1 MKKFYFVDFENV
13 HNKGL
18 DDKSLKDA
26 ECVYVFSTKNDTKID
41 VWKNSGVP
49 FEFHIVEPG
58 DQSADKLLVSYL
70 GFKLAEKGKDCEY
83 IIVSNDKGYDEIINF
98 WKKKG
103 YKVSCKNVTDGT
115 ANTRKATKKR
125 DVKTNMRQNVN
136 GRRESNKVKNKAAE
150 REAQIRFLIQKK
162 KLSYENALIQLILK
176 AATKEQVKNGI
187 MKLVPDA
194 NDVKLINE
202 LVHPLLSELPD
213 K

>member
-26 ECVYVFSTKNDTKID
+26 ECVYVFYTENAKNID
-41 VWKNSGVP
+41 VGEIKNRELYEVK
-49 FEFHIVEPG
+49 PG
-58 DQSADKLLVSYL
+58 DQSADKHLVSYL

-98 WKKKG
+98 WKKKE
-103 YKVSCKNVTDGT
+103 YKVSCKTVTDGT

-125 DVKTNMRQNVN
+125 IVNTNMRQNVN

-150 REAQIRFLIQKK
+150 REAQIRFLIQKE
-162 KLSYENALIQLILK
+162 KLSYENALIQLILN
-176 AATKEQVKNGI
+176 AATREQVKNGI
-187 MKLVPDA
+187 MKLVSDA
-194 NDVKLINE
+194 NDVKSINE